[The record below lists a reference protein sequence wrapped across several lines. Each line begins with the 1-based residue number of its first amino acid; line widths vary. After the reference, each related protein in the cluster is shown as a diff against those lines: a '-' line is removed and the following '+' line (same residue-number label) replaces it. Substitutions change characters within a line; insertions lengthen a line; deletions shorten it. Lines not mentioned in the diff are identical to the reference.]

1 MTDTDIGPY
10 NINTTSTAMDTQPTC
25 VCPDPSKI
33 LSLAWT
39 YFGFL
44 AAGGILGTMNLLM
57 ACWIVYNYYEMQRK
71 REFEENEKIKKRELG
86 ENEKNKKK
94 EKK

>member
-1 MTDTDIGPY
+1 
-10 NINTTSTAMDTQPTC
+10 MDTQPTC
-25 VCPDPSKI
+25 VCPPNPASPDSSGI

-39 YFGFL
+39 FFAFL
-44 AAGGILGTMNLLM
+44 SAGGILGTINLLM
-57 ACWIVYNYYEMQRK
+57 ACGIVYNYYEMQRK
-71 REFEENEKIKKRELG
+71 REFEENEKIKKRELE